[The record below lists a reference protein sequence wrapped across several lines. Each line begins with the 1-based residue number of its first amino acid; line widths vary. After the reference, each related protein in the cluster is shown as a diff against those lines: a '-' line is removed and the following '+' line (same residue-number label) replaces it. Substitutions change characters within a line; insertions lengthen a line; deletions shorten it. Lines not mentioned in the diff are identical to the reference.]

1 MITDI
6 LRSISIIFFHYTQF
20 ARKLQY
26 KGKDRRVPGLQFSQ
40 ELLRFR
46 LQFPATVQA
55 AEQLPHTFTYIHW
68 TIFLL
73 TIHSFC
79 GILAIIQEVLFMC
92 QTISLQKMN
101 RDDDR

>member
-20 ARKLQY
+20 TRKLQY
-26 KGKDRRVPGLQFSQ
+26 KGNGPKSSR
-40 ELLRFR
+40 
-46 LQFPATVQA
+46 
-55 AEQLPHTFTYIHW
+55 LPHIFTGP
-68 TIFLL
+68 IFLL
-73 TIHSFC
+73 TTHSPD
-79 GILAIIQEVLFMC
+79 GILTVIQEVLFMC